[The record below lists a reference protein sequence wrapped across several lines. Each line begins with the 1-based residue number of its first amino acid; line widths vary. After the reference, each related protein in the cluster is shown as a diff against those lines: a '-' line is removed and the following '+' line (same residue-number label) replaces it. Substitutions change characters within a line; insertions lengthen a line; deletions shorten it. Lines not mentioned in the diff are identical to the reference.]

1 MNKEIKYTSE
11 NLFDIKN
18 LRHTIYCQI
27 EECNIQKRI
36 LDVKIK
42 TLQEIVNAL
51 DRHIGSI
58 EEEEK
63 GEEYHEKDTVCD
75 LCKNECKED
84 CYEERI
90 IMINLTDEKENKND
104 NS

>member
-1 MNKEIKYTSE
+1 MNKEIKYTSK
-11 NLFDIKN
+11 NMFDIKN

-51 DRHIGSI
+51 DRHIESI
-58 EEEEK
+58 
-63 GEEYHEKDTVCD
+63 
-75 LCKNECKED
+75 
-84 CYEERI
+84 
-90 IMINLTDEKENKND
+90 EKENENG
-104 NS
+104 NSL

>member
-18 LRHTIYCQI
+18 LRDTIYCRI
-27 EECNIQKRI
+27 KEYNIQKRI
-36 LDVKIK
+36 LDEKIK

-58 EEEEK
+58 EG
-63 GEEYHEKDTVCD
+63 GE
-75 LCKNECKED
+75 
-84 CYEERI
+84 R
-90 IMINLTDEKENKND
+90 
-104 NS
+104 

>member
-51 DRHIGSI
+51 DRHIESI
-58 EEEEK
+58 KEEEK
-63 GEEYHEKDTVCD
+63 DD
-75 LCKNECKED
+75 
-84 CYEERI
+84 
-90 IMINLTDEKENKND
+90 
-104 NS
+104 

>member
-18 LRHTIYCQI
+18 LRDTIQCLIKEY
-27 EECNIQKRI
+27 NIQKRI
-36 LDVKIK
+36 LDEKIK

-58 EEEEK
+58 EG
-63 GEEYHEKDTVCD
+63 GE
-75 LCKNECKED
+75 
-84 CYEERI
+84 R
-90 IMINLTDEKENKND
+90 
-104 NS
+104 

>member
-42 TLQEIVNAL
+42 TLHEIINAL

-58 EEEEK
+58 EEED
-63 GEEYHEKDTVCD
+63 KDD
-75 LCKNECKED
+75 
-84 CYEERI
+84 
-90 IMINLTDEKENKND
+90 
-104 NS
+104 